1 MLTPDRSDREQGL
14 GSAWGP
20 GRPWR
25 WTAWGRGWAE
35 LPELRSVFFPVPP
48 LLPGFLSSPL
58 RLAGCVLRP
67 VPGTGRLTHQTLLPP
82 HQGKFCIF
90 LPIPAW
96 QGLPAPSRPGPEQRP
111 WVGQGRARPQAT
123 LFPRH
128 PPAIEEGKAKPPVRG
143 SGAAPGPSA
152 GKPEPGLAGERA
164 RGWVCW
170 HSEAP
175 GTRCA
180 SCVTG
185 GGPPLHPRPQFPH
198 PQSRSSHRCPA
209 QL

>member
-20 GRPWR
+20 GRLRR

-35 LPELRSVFFPVPP
+35 LPELQEHFLSCPAPAPGLP
-48 LLPGFLSSPL
+48 LLSSPVG
-58 RLAGCVLRP
+58 RVCAASCPRN
-67 VPGTGRLTHQTLLPP
+67 RLTHQTLLPP

-96 QGLPAPSRPGPEQRP
+96 HGLPAPSRPGPEQRP
-111 WVGQGRARPQAT
+111 QGT

-128 PPAIEEGKAKPPVRG
+128 PPAIEEGKAKPPARG

-164 RGWVCW
+164 RGWVCCALRDW
-170 HSEAP
+170 GWAP
-175 GTRCA
+175 SAPLA
-180 SCVTG
+180 SV
-185 GGPPLHPRPQFPH
+185 
-198 PQSRSSHRCPA
+198 SSPA
-209 QL
+209 E

>member
-20 GRPWR
+20 GRLRR

-35 LPELRSVFFPVPP
+35 LPELQEHFLSCPAPAPGLP
-48 LLPGFLSSPL
+48 LLSSPVG
-58 RLAGCVLRP
+58 RVCAASCPRN
-67 VPGTGRLTHQTLLPP
+67 RLTHQTLLPP

-96 QGLPAPSRPGPEQRP
+96 HGLPAPSRPGPEQRP
-111 WVGQGRARPQAT
+111 QGTLLATPQPLKKGRQSPQREGPGLLQA
-123 LFPRH
+123 
-128 PPAIEEGKAKPPVRG
+128 PPQGSRSRDWLVRG
-143 SGAAPGPSA
+143 RGDGSA
-152 GKPEPGLAGERA
+152 VP
-164 RGWVCW
+164 
-170 HSEAP
+170 
-175 GTRCA
+175 
-180 SCVTG
+180 CVTG
-185 GGPPLHPRPQFPH
+185 GGPPLHPWPQFPH